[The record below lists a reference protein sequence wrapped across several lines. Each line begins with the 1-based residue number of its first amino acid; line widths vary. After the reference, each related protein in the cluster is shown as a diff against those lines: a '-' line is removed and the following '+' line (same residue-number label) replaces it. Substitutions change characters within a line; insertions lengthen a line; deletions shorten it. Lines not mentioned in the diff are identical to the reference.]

1 MRGIELITPEGEPGT
16 RPLAELLSSARD
28 AGLLLMPSGKARH
41 IIRLLIPLTIEPDV
55 LHEGLD
61 IFERCLAALA

>member
-1 MRGIELITPEGEPGT
+1 M
-16 RPLAELLSSARD
+16 
-28 AGLLLMPSGKARH
+28 
-41 IIRLLIPLTIEPDV
+41 IPLTIEPDV